1 MWLDTNTTQRL
12 SLGLSVT
19 CVKMKSCD
27 VTSVSVSS
35 PGSGL
40 GSEDGARS
48 NKWEAGLA
56 PGPPHCI
63 SVSDAGNSWVVG
75 GRHQWSQWARRDRG
89 APVSHGDH
97 VTCDTRRGWGRASWG
112 CGVTHTT
119 QSRQGLIKFKMKE
132 TLSAAKL
139 TASCSLWDLDETT
152 FEFIGLIQISQLLFR
167 YNWSDHHVHQRQL
180 RRWQCLDEDNGH

>member
-1 MWLDTNTTQRL
+1 
-12 SLGLSVT
+12 
-19 CVKMKSCD
+19 MKSCD

-63 SVSDAGNSWVVG
+63 FVSDAGNSWVVG
-75 GRHQWSQWARRDRG
+75 GRHQWSQWGGQETEEPLWAM
-89 APVSHGDH
+89 VTMWH
-97 VTCDTRRGWGRASWG
+97 VTPGGAGGGASWG